1 MTTARIPHPSH
12 AQNRSSL
19 TDVVPGS
26 TPGAQRGAEGAS
38 AERQGERSEPLG
50 NNTDRSSTWFGL
62 RHRKPGKVD
71 KKDPRQRQAA
81 RDESRQAR
89 WTLRQEMRGVT
100 TSKRVR
106 VCGLPGR
113 REDGSVVLRVTDATG
128 TAAATT
134 TGATGRVAGFSGL
147 WSCGNVW
154 VCPVCSVKI
163 ASERARE
170 IEAVMAHFLSRGG
183 WAVLVTLTMRHRRGH
198 SLRQCLTGF
207 SKGWGAVTSGGAW
220 KTHREASD
228 VAGYVRALEVTESPE
243 HGWHVHAHTILVF
256 RTRPSADMIAAITD
270 GMFSRWSAGLVRAGL
285 PAPTREHGIDVQ
297 ELDLTAPDRLVE
309 GTTAWARYISK
320 GLATEATLG
329 ATKEAKGP
337 NRTILQLM
345 RDALLPTVYEDLDG
359 NKVETVDVTARE
371 RFAEYEAAIKG
382 RRQLTWSQGLRQ
394 EAKLET
400 ERTDEEIAADDLD
413 GEDVAVI
420 PRESWRA
427 VQPRAVELLS
437 VTESDGPEA
446 ARRWLDSLGIKW
458 YRPTGLTNHHRKSA

>member
-1 MTTARIPHPSH
+1 
-12 AQNRSSL
+12 
-19 TDVVPGS
+19 
-26 TPGAQRGAEGAS
+26 
-38 AERQGERSEPLG
+38 
-50 NNTDRSSTWFGL
+50 
-62 RHRKPGKVD
+62 
-71 KKDPRQRQAA
+71 
-81 RDESRQAR
+81 
-89 WTLRQEMRGVT
+89 
-100 TSKRVR
+100 
-106 VCGLPGR
+106 
-113 REDGSVVLRVTDATG
+113 
-128 TAAATT
+128 
-134 TGATGRVAGFSGL
+134 
-147 WSCGNVW
+147 
-154 VCPVCSVKI
+154 
-163 ASERARE
+163 
-170 IEAVMAHFLSRGG
+170 
-183 WAVLVTLTMRHRRGH
+183 
-198 SLRQCLTGF
+198 
-207 SKGWGAVTSGGAW
+207 
-220 KTHREASD
+220 
-228 VAGYVRALEVTESPE
+228 
-243 HGWHVHAHTILVF
+243 
-256 RTRPSADMIAAITD
+256 MIAAITD